1 MEMQRKHGKGY
12 KNVQNGP
19 LNSIP
24 DDFIPNG
31 IDPDNNAFFDT
42 ESNPLSS
49 KGNSV
54 IAEDYSLYN
63 PDAKDT

>member
-1 MEMQRKHGKGY
+1 MEQKRKHGKGY
-12 KNVQNGP
+12 KEVQNGP

-31 IDPDNNAFFDT
+31 LNPDNGAFFGYA
-42 ESNPLSS
+42 SNPLSS

-54 IAEDYSLYN
+54 SEEEPGLFN
-63 PDAKDT
+63 PPNTNS

>member
-1 MEMQRKHGKGY
+1 MEEHRRHGKGY
-12 KNVQNGP
+12 KDVQNGP

-31 IDPDNNAFFDT
+31 INPDNNAFFGWA
-42 ESNPLSS
+42 SNPLSS

-54 IAEDYSLYN
+54 LAEETDLYN
-63 PDAKDT
+63 PKEKDT

>member
-1 MEMQRKHGKGY
+1 MEEHRRHGKGY
-12 KNVQNGP
+12 KDVQNGP

-31 IDPDNNAFFDT
+31 INPDNNAFFDWGI
-42 ESNPLSS
+42 NPLSS

-54 IAEDYSLYN
+54 LAEETNLYN
-63 PDAKDT
+63 PKEKDT

>member
-1 MEMQRKHGKGY
+1 MEEHRKHKKGY
-12 KNVQNGP
+12 KDVQNGP

-31 IDPDNNAFFDT
+31 INPDNNAFFDW

-54 IAEDYSLYN
+54 LSEETNLFN
-63 PDAKDT
+63 PKEKDT

>member
-1 MEMQRKHGKGY
+1 MELQRHHGKGY
-12 KNVQNGP
+12 KEVQNGP

-24 DDFIPNG
+24 KDFIPNELN
-31 IDPDNNAFFDT
+31 PDNNAFFDW

-54 IAEDYSLYN
+54 IAEKTDLFN
-63 PDAKDT
+63 PNEKDT